1 MSSRQDILAR
11 IRRHLPPAEPYPG
24 SAGNWIRYPN
34 PEAQFIEVL
43 TSVGG
48 QAAIVADATS
58 LREAVLRL
66 SVFEAARRVVCRV
79 PGLDLPGSGR
89 GDDADPHTLAD
100 VDVAVV
106 AAEFAVAENGA
117 VWAPRPNLGHQ
128 GLAFLAQFV
137 VAVVPRAAIVHNMH
151 EAYERLRFEGPSYG
165 VFISG
170 PSKTADIE
178 QSLVIGAHGPRSLTV
193 LLVGE
198 ESHGG

>member
-1 MSSRQDILAR
+1 MSSKQDILAR
-11 IRRHLPPAEPYPG
+11 IRRHLPPAEPHPG
-24 SAGNWIRYPN
+24 TSGNWIRYAN

-48 QAAIVADATS
+48 QAAVVPDPTK
-58 LREAVLRL
+58 LREQVLGL

-79 PGLDLPGSGR
+79 PGLELPGSGL
-89 GDDADPHTLAD
+89 GDDADPHSLAD

-106 AAEFAVAENGA
+106 AGEFAVAENGA
-117 VWAPRPNLGHQ
+117 VWAPRSHLGHQ
-128 GLAFLAQFV
+128 GLVFLAQFV
-137 VAVVPRAAIVHNMH
+137 VAVVPRRAIVHNMH
-151 EAYERLRFEGPSYG
+151 EAYERLRFEGSGYG

-193 LLVGE
+193 LLVDA
-198 ESHGG
+198 